1 MWKKFIFL
9 PIANINLTFLMAWPE
24 MKKESLLL
32 DCCGFANIRATD
44 FNIINNWFRKVI
56 EFGKINV
63 LSTFGLRRSFV
74 ELISNEFLHPQ
85 NHFVTMPDFSKK
97 ISGSLCSLLS
107 SSIQKQPF
115 SDVLRKCVLNI
126 CSKCTGEHPCR
137 SAVSIKL
144 LCTNCTPAWVFSCNL
159 LHIFRTLFPKNIS
172 GWLLLTYR

>member
-115 SDVLRKCVLNI
+115 SDVLRKMYSEYMQQMYRRTPMLKCGFNKVALHKLHTGMGVL
-126 CSKCTGEHPCR
+126 
-137 SAVSIKL
+137 L
-144 LCTNCTPAWVFSCNL
+144 
-159 LHIFRTLFPKNIS
+159 
-172 GWLLLTYR
+172 